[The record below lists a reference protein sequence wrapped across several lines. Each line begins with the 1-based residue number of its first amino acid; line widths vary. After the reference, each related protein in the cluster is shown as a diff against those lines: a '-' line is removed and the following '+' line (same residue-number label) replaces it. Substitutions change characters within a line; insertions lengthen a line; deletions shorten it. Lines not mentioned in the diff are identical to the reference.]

1 MVRILRGLAEK
12 YFSDDEAVIL
22 FLLLVAGTAF
32 ILLFGA
38 MLAPVIAALIV
49 AFILQGL
56 VTRLVNMRVP
66 ELVAIIGV
74 FIVFL
79 GVLVGFLFGL
89 LPLIWS
95 QVTSLAGRCLASSG
109 KPSPTWS
116 CFRNSTRTS
125 FPWRR

>member
-22 FLLLVAGTAF
+22 FLLLVGGTAF
-32 ILLFGA
+32 VLLFGA
-38 MLAPVIAALIV
+38 MLAPAIAALIV

-56 VTRLVNMRVP
+56 VTKLVNMGVP
-66 ELVAIIGV
+66 ELAAIIGV

-95 QVTSLAGRCLASSG
+95 QVTSLAGEM
-109 KPSPTWS
+109 P
-116 CFRNSTRTS
+116 RTGAPRS
-125 FPWRR
+125 RRRRPQRRT